1 MSSWDTLMTGKSGTH
16 NKAIDGDGEEV
27 GQQQEQSMAQV
38 SSNAISYIIQFKTQF
53 QDNPI
58 AINWH
63 SGGSSHRKIHQGE
76 SKCPSVIIPPP
87 QEESG
92 N

>member
-16 NKAIDGDGEEV
+16 NKAIYGDDEV
-27 GQQQEQSMAQV
+27 EVEQQQEQSMAQV

-58 AINWH
+58 AIH
-63 SGGSSHRKIHQGE
+63 RQIGGSAHRKIHQGE
-76 SKCPSVIIPPP
+76 SK
-87 QEESG
+87 
-92 N
+92 